1 MNNTYKPYQKYNDEP
16 LYIVKQSNHPPS
28 IPRQL
33 PKPISTRISE
43 ISSNE
48 EMFKQSVIMK
58 NLFITRK
65 IPFHGIFEVDLSNK

>member
-1 MNNTYKPYQKYNDEP
+1 MNNTYKPYQKSNNEP
-16 LYIVKQSNHPPS
+16 LYIDKKSNHPPS

-33 PKPISTRISE
+33 PKPISKRISE

-65 IPFHGIFEVDLSNK
+65 IPFHDIFEVDLSNK

>member
-1 MNNTYKPYQKYNDEP
+1 MNNTYKPYQKSNDEP
-16 LYIVKQSNHPPS
+16 LYIDKQSNHPPS

-33 PKPISTRISE
+33 PKPISKRISE